1 MKRSGGVARFQLAV
15 KRCKD
20 KMEYRTTRLE
30 NGVRIATREM
40 LEMKSVS
47 VGIWIAVG
55 GRHEPEE
62 LCGISHFL
70 EHLLFK
76 GTSRRSSRDITEE
89 VEGLGGFIN
98 AFTTED
104 HTCIYAKAASQH
116 FPTLA
121 NVLSDM
127 YMNSLFEEHEIE
139 RERDVIREEIL
150 MYKDQPGQFS
160 QDLLTEAMWPRH
172 ALGRPLT
179 GSVESISRI
188 QREHLLQFVAEN
200 YNGNSTVVTVAGRC
214 KHEEVVRHFKTK
226 LKKLPHGRT
235 PSFQRWNGIKRDQ
248 RVLVAEDK
256 TEQTHLALGYHAMS
270 RTDDRRHATKLLS
283 VILGENMSSRLF
295 QQLRERYAY
304 CYSVH
309 SGTLAL
315 EDSGLVSIS
324 VGLDSE
330 KLRSALR
337 AIHREL
343 DKLCRRPPSK
353 KELRQAQE
361 YTIGQ
366 NEMGLESTSNQIMW
380 MGESLLAY
388 DKVVDPD
395 EVQAKFKEVTAEQ
408 IQEVANLWFAP
419 QRMGLAIVGP
429 VDTTKV
435 KRWVGDI
442 GF

>member
-1 MKRSGGVARFQLAV
+1 MQ
-15 KRCKD
+15 
-20 KMEYRTTRLE
+20 YRTTILE

-40 LEMKSVS
+40 VEMKSVS

-76 GTSRRSSRDITEE
+76 GTTKRSGKDITEE
-89 VEGLGGFIN
+89 VEGLGGFVN

-116 FPTLA
+116 LPTLA

-127 YMNSLFEEHEIE
+127 YVNSLFAEQEIE

-160 QDLLTEAMWPRH
+160 QELLTEAMWPRH

-179 GSVESISRI
+179 GSLETVSRI
-188 QREHLLQFVAEN
+188 QRAQLLKFVAEN
-200 YNGNSTVVTVAGRC
+200 YNGLSTVVTVAGRC
-214 KHEEVVRHFKTK
+214 THDEVVRHFRNK
-226 LKKLPHGRT
+226 LKKLPRGRA
-235 PSFQRWNGIKRDQ
+235 PVFQRWNEVKRDQ
-248 RVLVAEDK
+248 RVLVVKDE

-270 RTDDRRHATKLLS
+270 RTDDRRHAMKLLS

-295 QQLRERYAY
+295 QQLRERYAF

-309 SGTLAL
+309 SGTLVL
-315 EDSGLVSIS
+315 EDSGLVSIC
-324 VGLDSE
+324 VGLE
-330 KLRSALR
+330 PQKLRSALR

-343 DKLCRRPPSK
+343 DKLCKKPPTR
-353 KELRQAQE
+353 KELYQAQE

-366 NEMGLESTSNQIMW
+366 NELGLESTTNQIMW
-380 MGESLLAY
+380 MGESMIAY
-388 DKVVDPD
+388 DKVVDP
-395 EVQAKFKEVTAEQ
+395 EKVQAKFKEVTADQ
-408 IQEVANLWFAP
+408 IQQVANLCFAP
-419 QRMGLAIVGP
+419 QRMGLGVVGP
-429 VDTTKV
+429 VESSKV
-435 KRWVGDI
+435 ERWIGDI

>member
-1 MKRSGGVARFQLAV
+1 MQ
-15 KRCKD
+15 
-20 KMEYRTTRLE
+20 YRTTILE

-40 LEMKSVS
+40 AEMKSVS

-76 GTSRRSSRDITEE
+76 GTTKRSGKDITEE
-89 VEGLGGFIN
+89 VEGLGGFVN

-116 FPTLA
+116 LPTLA

-127 YMNSLFEEHEIE
+127 YVNSLFAEQEIE

-160 QDLLTEAMWPRH
+160 QELLTEAMWPRH

-179 GSVESISRI
+179 GSLETVSRI
-188 QREHLLQFVAEN
+188 QRAQLLKFVAEN
-200 YNGNSTVVTVAGRC
+200 YNGLSTVVTVAGRC
-214 KHEEVVRHFKTK
+214 THEEVVRHFRNK
-226 LKKLPHGRT
+226 LKKLPRGRA
-235 PSFQRWNGIKRDQ
+235 PVFQRWNEVKRDQ
-248 RVLVAEDK
+248 RVLVVKDE

-270 RTDDRRHATKLLS
+270 RTDDRRHAMKLLS

-295 QQLRERYAY
+295 QQLRERYAF

-309 SGTLAL
+309 SGTLVL
-315 EDSGLVSIS
+315 EDSGLVSIC
-324 VGLDSE
+324 VGLE
-330 KLRSALR
+330 PQKLRSALR

-343 DKLCRRPPSK
+343 DKLCKKPPTR
-353 KELRQAQE
+353 KELYQAQE

-366 NEMGLESTSNQIMW
+366 NELGLESTTNQIMW
-380 MGESLLAY
+380 MGESMIAY
-388 DKVVDPD
+388 DKVVDP
-395 EVQAKFKEVTAEQ
+395 EKVQAKFKEVTADQ
-408 IQEVANLWFAP
+408 IQQVANLCFAP
-419 QRMGLAIVGP
+419 QRMGLGVVGP
-429 VDTTKV
+429 VESSKV
-435 KRWVGDI
+435 ERWIGDI

>member
-1 MKRSGGVARFQLAV
+1 
-15 KRCKD
+15 
-20 KMEYRTTRLE
+20 MEYLTTRLD
-30 NGVRIATREM
+30 NGIRVATREM
-40 LEMKSVS
+40 PEMKSVS

-62 LCGISHFL
+62 LCGISHFI

-76 GTSRRSSRDITEE
+76 GTAKRSSRDITEE

-104 HTCIYAKAASQH
+104 HTCLYAKAASQH
-116 FPTLA
+116 FLTLA

-127 YMNSLFEEHEIE
+127 YLNSLFEDQEIE

-160 QDLLTEAMWPRH
+160 QELLTEAMWPRH

-179 GSVESISRI
+179 GSLESIVRI
-188 QREHLLQFVAEN
+188 QREQLLKFFAEN
-200 YNGNSTVVTVAGRC
+200 YNGNSTIVTVAGRC
-214 KHEEVVRHFKTK
+214 KHEEVVRQFRNK
-226 LKKLPHGRT
+226 LGRLAHGRM
-235 PSFQRWNGIKRDQ
+235 PSFQRWNEVKRDQ
-248 RVLVAEDK
+248 RVLVATDE

-270 RTDDRRHATKLLS
+270 RTDERRHATKLMS

-324 VGLDSE
+324 VGLESE

-343 DKLCRRPPSK
+343 DKLCRRSPSR

-366 NEMGLESTSNQIMW
+366 NELGLESTSNQIMW

-388 DKVVDPD
+388 DKVVDPE
-395 EVQAKFKEVTAEQ
+395 EVQTKFKEVTSEQ
-408 IQEVANLWFAP
+408 IQEAANLCFAP
-419 QRMGLAIVGP
+419 QRMGLGIVGP
-429 VDTTKV
+429 VDSSKV
-435 KRWVGDI
+435 NLWVGDI

>member
-1 MKRSGGVARFQLAV
+1 
-15 KRCKD
+15 
-20 KMEYRTTRLE
+20 MEYRTTRLE

-40 LEMKSVS
+40 PEMKSVS
-47 VGIWIAVG
+47 VGVWIAVG

-62 LCGISHFL
+62 ICGISHFL

-76 GTSRRSSRDITEE
+76 GTAKRSSRDITEE

-104 HTCIYAKAASQH
+104 HTCLYAKAASQH

-121 NVLSDM
+121 DVLADM
-127 YMNSLFEEHEIE
+127 YLNSLFEEQEID

-150 MYKDQPGQFS
+150 MYKDQPSQFS
-160 QDLLTEAMWPRH
+160 QELLTEAMWPRH

-179 GSVESISRI
+179 GSLESISRI
-188 QREHLLQFVAEN
+188 KREQLLNFVAEN
-200 YNGNSTVVTVAGRC
+200 YNGNSTIVTVAGRC
-214 KHEEVVRHFKTK
+214 RHEDVVRQFKQK
-226 LKKLPHGRT
+226 LKKLARGQT
-235 PSFQRWNGIKRDQ
+235 PSFQRWNEVKRDQ
-248 RVLVAEDK
+248 RVLVAEDE

-270 RTDDRRHATKLLS
+270 RTDERRHATKLLS

-309 SGTLAL
+309 SGMLAL

-324 VGLDSE
+324 VGLETE

-343 DKLCRRPPSK
+343 DKLCRRSPSK

-366 NEMGLESTSNQIMW
+366 NELGLESTSNQIMW

-388 DKVVDPD
+388 DKVVDPE
-395 EVQAKFKEVTAEQ
+395 EVQTKFKEVTPEQ
-408 IQEVANLWFAP
+408 IQEVANLCFAP
-419 QRMGLAIVGP
+419 QRMGLGIVGP
-429 VDTTKV
+429 VDSSKV
-435 KRWVGDI
+435 NLWVGDI

>member
-1 MKRSGGVARFQLAV
+1 MQ
-15 KRCKD
+15 
-20 KMEYRTTRLE
+20 YRTTSLE

-40 LEMKSVS
+40 PEMKSVS
-47 VGIWIAVG
+47 VGLWIAVG

-62 LCGISHFL
+62 FCGISHFL

-76 GTSRRSSRDITEE
+76 GTAKRTGRDITEE
-89 VEGLGGFIN
+89 VEGLGGFVN

-104 HTCIYAKAASQH
+104 HTCLYAKAAAQH
-116 FPTLA
+116 MPTLA
-121 NVLSDM
+121 NVLCDM
-127 YMNSLFEEHEIE
+127 YVNSLFAEQEIE

-160 QDLLTEAMWPRH
+160 QELLTEAMWPRH

-188 QREHLLQFVAEN
+188 KREHLLKFIAEN
-200 YNGNSTVVTVAGRC
+200 YNGLSTVVTVAGRC
-214 KHEEVVRHFKTK
+214 NHDEVVKNFRSK
-226 LKKLPHGRT
+226 LKKLPRGRA
-235 PSFQRWNGIKRDQ
+235 PAFQRWNEVKREQ
-248 RVLVAEDK
+248 RVLVAKDE

-270 RTDDRRHATKLLS
+270 RTDDRRHAMKLLS

-295 QQLRERYAY
+295 QQLRERYAF

-309 SGTLAL
+309 SGTLVL
-315 EDSGLVSIS
+315 EDSGLVSIC
-324 VGLDSE
+324 VGLE
-330 KLRSALR
+330 PAKLRSALR

-343 DKLCRRPPSK
+343 GKLLHKPPSK

-366 NEMGLESTSNQIMW
+366 NELGLESTTNQIMW
-380 MGESLLAY
+380 MGESLIAY
-388 DKVVDPD
+388 DKVVDPE
-395 EVQAKFKEVTAEQ
+395 EVQAKFKEVTSEQ
-408 IQEVANLWFAP
+408 IQEVANLCFAP
-419 QRMGLAIVGP
+419 QRMGLGVVGP
-429 VDTTKV
+429 VESSKV
-435 KRWVGDI
+435 ERWITDI

>member
-1 MKRSGGVARFQLAV
+1 MLGIDR
-15 KRCKD
+15 
-20 KMEYRTTRLE
+20 MEYRTTRLE

-40 LEMKSVS
+40 PEMKSVS

-62 LCGISHFL
+62 ICGISHFL

-76 GTSRRSSRDITEE
+76 GTAKRSSRDITEE

-104 HTCIYAKAASQH
+104 HTCLYAKAASQH

-121 NVLSDM
+121 DVLADM
-127 YMNSLFEEHEIE
+127 YLNSLFEEQEIE

-150 MYKDQPGQFS
+150 MYKDQPSQFS
-160 QDLLTEAMWPRH
+160 QELLTEAMWPRH

-179 GSVESISRI
+179 GSLESISRI
-188 QREHLLQFVAEN
+188 KREQLLQFVAEN
-200 YNGNSTVVTVAGRC
+200 YNGNSTIVTVAGRC
-214 KHEEVVRHFKTK
+214 KHEEVVRQFRHK
-226 LKKLPHGRT
+226 LKKLPRGQT
-235 PSFQRWNGIKRDQ
+235 PSFQRWNEVRRDQ
-248 RVLVAEDK
+248 RVLVAKDE

-270 RTDDRRHATKLLS
+270 RTDERRHATKLLS

-304 CYSVH
+304 CYSIH
-309 SGTLAL
+309 SGMLAL

-324 VGLDSE
+324 VGLETE

-343 DKLCRRPPSK
+343 DKLCKRSPRK

-366 NEMGLESTSNQIMW
+366 NELGLESTSNQIMW

-388 DKVVDPD
+388 DKVVDPE
-395 EVQAKFKEVTAEQ
+395 EVQTKFKQVTREQ
-408 IQEVANLWFAP
+408 IQEVANLCFAP
-419 QRMGLAIVGP
+419 QRMGLGIVGP
-429 VDTTKV
+429 VESSKV
-435 KRWVGDI
+435 NLWVGDI

>member
-1 MKRSGGVARFQLAV
+1 
-15 KRCKD
+15 
-20 KMEYRTTRLE
+20 MEYRTTRLE

-40 LEMKSVS
+40 PEMKSVS

-62 LCGISHFL
+62 ICGISHFL

-76 GTSRRSSRDITEE
+76 GTAKRSSRDITEE

-104 HTCIYAKAASQH
+104 HTCLYAKAASQH

-121 NVLSDM
+121 DVLADM
-127 YMNSLFEEHEIE
+127 YLNSLFEEQEIE

-150 MYKDQPGQFS
+150 MYKDQPSQFS
-160 QDLLTEAMWPRH
+160 QELLTEAMWPRH

-179 GSVESISRI
+179 GSLESVSRI
-188 QREHLLQFVAEN
+188 KREQLLQFVAEN
-200 YNGNSTVVTVAGRC
+200 YNGNSTIVTVAGRC
-214 KHEEVVRHFKTK
+214 KHEDVVRQFRHK
-226 LKKLPHGRT
+226 LKKLARGQT
-235 PSFQRWNGIKRDQ
+235 PSFQRWNEVKRDQ
-248 RVLVAEDK
+248 RVLIAEDA

-270 RTDDRRHATKLLS
+270 RTDQRRHATKLLS

-309 SGTLAL
+309 SGMLAL

-324 VGLDSE
+324 VGLETE

-343 DKLCRRPPSK
+343 DKLCKRSPSK

-366 NEMGLESTSNQIMW
+366 NELGLESTSNQIMW

-388 DKVVDPD
+388 DKVMDPE
-395 EVQAKFKEVTAEQ
+395 EVQTKFKQVTPEQ
-408 IQEVANLWFAP
+408 IQEVANLCFAP
-419 QRMGLAIVGP
+419 QRMGLGIVGP
-429 VDTTKV
+429 VESSKV
-435 KRWVGDI
+435 NLWVGDI

>member
-1 MKRSGGVARFQLAV
+1 MQ
-15 KRCKD
+15 
-20 KMEYRTTRLE
+20 YRTTSLE

-40 LEMKSVS
+40 PEMKSVS
-47 VGIWIAVG
+47 VGLWIAVG

-62 LCGISHFL
+62 FCGISHFL

-76 GTSRRSSRDITEE
+76 GTAKRTGRDITEE
-89 VEGLGGFIN
+89 VEGLGGFVN

-104 HTCIYAKAASQH
+104 HTCLYAKAAAQH
-116 FPTLA
+116 MPVLA
-121 NVLSDM
+121 NVLCDM
-127 YMNSLFEEHEIE
+127 YVNSLFAEQEIE

-160 QDLLTEAMWPRH
+160 QELLTEAMWPRH

-188 QREHLLQFVAEN
+188 KREHLLKFIAEN
-200 YNGNSTVVTVAGRC
+200 YNGLSTVVTVAGRC
-214 KHEEVVRHFKTK
+214 NHDEVVKSFRSK
-226 LKKLPHGRT
+226 LKKLPRGRA
-235 PSFQRWNGIKRDQ
+235 PAFQRWNEVKRER
-248 RVLVAEDK
+248 RVLVAKDE

-270 RTDDRRHATKLLS
+270 RTDDRRHAMKLLS

-295 QQLRERYAY
+295 QQLRERYAF

-309 SGTLAL
+309 SGTLVL
-315 EDSGLVSIS
+315 EDSGLVSIC
-324 VGLDSE
+324 VGLE
-330 KLRSALR
+330 PAKLRSALR

-343 DKLCRRPPSK
+343 DKLLQKPPSK

-366 NEMGLESTSNQIMW
+366 NELGLESTTNQIMW
-380 MGESLLAY
+380 MGESLIAY
-388 DKVVDPD
+388 DKVVDPE
-395 EVQAKFKEVTAEQ
+395 EVQAKFKEGTSEQ
-408 IQEVANLWFAP
+408 IQQVANLCFAP
-419 QRMGLAIVGP
+419 QRMGLGVVGP
-429 VDTTKV
+429 VESFKIE
-435 KRWVGDI
+435 RWITDI

>member
-1 MKRSGGVARFQLAV
+1 MQ
-15 KRCKD
+15 
-20 KMEYRTTRLE
+20 YRTTSLE

-40 LEMKSVS
+40 PEMKSVS
-47 VGIWIAVG
+47 VGLWIAVG

-62 LCGISHFL
+62 FCGISHFL

-76 GTSRRSSRDITEE
+76 GTAKRTGREITEE
-89 VEGLGGFIN
+89 VEGLGGFVN

-116 FPTLA
+116 LPTLA

-127 YMNSLFEEHEIE
+127 YVNSLFAEQEID

-160 QDLLTEAMWPRH
+160 QDLLTEAMWPQH
-172 ALGRPLT
+172 ALGRPVT
-179 GSVESISRI
+179 GSVESISTI
-188 QREHLLQFVAEN
+188 QREHLLKFVAEN
-200 YNGNSTVVTVAGRC
+200 YNGLSTVITVAGRC
-214 KHEEVVRHFKTK
+214 KHEDVVRHFRTK
-226 LKKLPHGRT
+226 LKKIPRGRA
-235 PSFQRWNGIKRDQ
+235 PAFQRWSEVRRDQ
-248 RVLVAEDK
+248 RVLVAKDE

-270 RTDDRRHATKLLS
+270 RTDDRRHAMKLLS

-309 SGTLAL
+309 SGTLVL
-315 EDSGLVSIS
+315 EDSGLMSIC
-324 VGLDSE
+324 VGLE
-330 KLRSALR
+330 PGKLKSALR
-337 AIHREL
+337 AIRTEL
-343 DKLCRRPPSK
+343 EKFCGELPSE

-366 NEMGLESTSNQIMW
+366 NELSLESTTNQIMW
-380 MGESLLAY
+380 MGESIIAY
-388 DKVVDPD
+388 EYVIHPE
-395 EVQAKFKEVTAEQ
+395 EVQTKIKEVTAEQ
-408 IQEVANLWFAP
+408 IQQVANLCFAP
-419 QRMGLAIVGP
+419 QRMGLGVVGP
-429 VDTTKV
+429 VEGAKV
-435 KRWVGDI
+435 ERWIGDI

>member
-1 MKRSGGVARFQLAV
+1 MQ
-15 KRCKD
+15 
-20 KMEYRTTRLE
+20 YRTTSLE

-40 LEMKSVS
+40 PEMKSVS
-47 VGIWIAVG
+47 VGLWIAVG

-62 LCGISHFL
+62 FCGISHFL

-76 GTSRRSSRDITEE
+76 GTAKRTGRDITEE
-89 VEGLGGFIN
+89 VEGLGGFVN

-104 HTCIYAKAASQH
+104 HTCLYAKAAAQH
-116 FPTLA
+116 MPTLA
-121 NVLSDM
+121 NVLCDM
-127 YMNSLFEEHEIE
+127 YVNSLFAEQEIE

-160 QDLLTEAMWPRH
+160 QELLTEAMWPRH

-188 QREHLLQFVAEN
+188 KREHLLKFIAEN
-200 YNGNSTVVTVAGRC
+200 YNGLSTVVTVAGRC
-214 KHEEVVRHFKTK
+214 KHDEVVKSFRSK
-226 LKKLPHGRT
+226 LKKLPRGRA
-235 PSFQRWNGIKRDQ
+235 PAFQRWNEVKREQ
-248 RVLVAEDK
+248 RVLVAKDE

-270 RTDDRRHATKLLS
+270 RTDDRRHAMKLLS

-295 QQLRERYAY
+295 QQLRERYAF

-309 SGTLAL
+309 SGTLVL
-315 EDSGLVSIS
+315 EDSGLVSIC
-324 VGLDSE
+324 VGLE
-330 KLRSALR
+330 PAKLRSALR

-343 DKLCRRPPSK
+343 GKLLHKPPSK

-366 NEMGLESTSNQIMW
+366 NELGLESTTNQIMW
-380 MGESLLAY
+380 MGESLIAY
-388 DKVVDPD
+388 DKVVDPE
-395 EVQAKFKEVTAEQ
+395 EVQAKFKEVTSEQ
-408 IQEVANLWFAP
+408 IQEVANLCFAP
-419 QRMGLAIVGP
+419 QRMGLGVVGP
-429 VDTTKV
+429 VESSKV
-435 KRWVGDI
+435 ERWITDI

>member
-1 MKRSGGVARFQLAV
+1 MQ
-15 KRCKD
+15 
-20 KMEYRTTRLE
+20 YRTTSLE

-40 LEMKSVS
+40 PEMKSVS
-47 VGIWIAVG
+47 VGIWIGVG

-76 GTSRRSSRDITEE
+76 GTAKRSGRDITEE
-89 VEGLGGFIN
+89 VEGLGGFVN

-104 HTCIYAKAASQH
+104 HTCIYAKAASEH
-116 FPTLA
+116 LPTLA

-127 YMNSLFEEHEIE
+127 YVNSIFAEHEIE

-160 QDLLTEAMWPRH
+160 QELLTEAMWPRH

-188 QREHLLQFVAEN
+188 KREHLLKFIAEN
-200 YNGNSTVVTVAGRC
+200 YNGLSTVVTVAGRC
-214 KHEEVVRHFKTK
+214 NHDEVVKSFRSK
-226 LKKLPHGRT
+226 LKKLPRGRA
-235 PSFQRWNGIKRDQ
+235 PAFQRWNEVKREQ
-248 RVLVAEDK
+248 RVLVAKDE

-270 RTDDRRHATKLLS
+270 RTDDRRHAMKLLS

-309 SGTLAL
+309 SGTLVL
-315 EDSGLVSIS
+315 EDSGLMSIC
-324 VGLDSE
+324 VGLEPGKLKSALLAIRTELEKFCAELPSE
-330 KLRSALR
+330 K
-337 AIHREL
+337 EL
-343 DKLCRRPPSK
+343 H
-353 KELRQAQE
+353 QAQE

-366 NEMGLESTSNQIMW
+366 NELSLESTTNQIMW
-380 MGESLLAY
+380 MGESIIAY
-388 DKVVDPD
+388 EYVVHPE
-395 EVQAKFKEVTAEQ
+395 EVQARIKEVPPEAFQ
-408 IQEVANLWFAP
+408 NVARLCFDPA
-419 QRMGLAIVGP
+419 RMGLAVVGP
-429 VDTTKV
+429 VGEGEMH
-435 KRWVGDI
+435 RWVEESGL
-442 GF
+442 

>member
-1 MKRSGGVARFQLAV
+1 
-15 KRCKD
+15 
-20 KMEYRTTRLE
+20 
-30 NGVRIATREM
+30 
-40 LEMKSVS
+40 
-47 VGIWIAVG
+47 
-55 GRHEPEE
+55 
-62 LCGISHFL
+62 GISHFL

-76 GTSRRSSRDITEE
+76 GTAKRSSRDITEE
-89 VEGLGGFIN
+89 VEGLGGFIK

-104 HTCIYAKAASQH
+104 HTCLYAKAASQH

-121 NVLSDM
+121 DVLADM
-127 YMNSLFEEHEIE
+127 YLNSLFEEQEID

-150 MYKDQPGQFS
+150 MYKDQPSQFS
-160 QDLLTEAMWPRH
+160 QELLTEAMWPRH

-179 GSVESISRI
+179 GSLESISRI
-188 QREHLLQFVAEN
+188 KREQLLNFVAEN
-200 YNGNSTVVTVAGRC
+200 YNGNSTIVTVAGRC
-214 KHEEVVRHFKTK
+214 KHEDVVRQFKHK
-226 LKKLPHGRT
+226 LKKLARGQT
-235 PSFQRWNGIKRDQ
+235 PSFQRWNEVKRDQ
-248 RVLVAEDK
+248 RVLVAEDE

-270 RTDDRRHATKLLS
+270 RTDERRHATKLLS

-309 SGTLAL
+309 SGMLAL

-324 VGLDSE
+324 VGLETE

-343 DKLCRRPPSK
+343 DKLCRRSPSK

-366 NEMGLESTSNQIMW
+366 NELGLESTSNQIMW

-388 DKVVDPD
+388 DKVVDPE
-395 EVQAKFKEVTAEQ
+395 EVQAKFKEVTPEQ
-408 IQEVANLWFAP
+408 IQEVANLCFAP
-419 QRMGLAIVGP
+419 QRMGLGIVGP
-429 VDTTKV
+429 VDSSKV
-435 KRWVGDI
+435 NLWVGDI

>member
-1 MKRSGGVARFQLAV
+1 MLGIER
-15 KRCKD
+15 
-20 KMEYRTTRLE
+20 MEYRTTRLE

-40 LEMKSVS
+40 PEMKSVS

-62 LCGISHFL
+62 ICGISHFL

-76 GTSRRSSRDITEE
+76 GTAKRSSRDITEE

-104 HTCIYAKAASQH
+104 HTCLYAKAASQH

-121 NVLSDM
+121 DVLADM
-127 YMNSLFEEHEIE
+127 YLNSLFEEQEIE

-150 MYKDQPGQFS
+150 MYKDQPSQFS
-160 QDLLTEAMWPRH
+160 QELLTEAMWPRH

-179 GSVESISRI
+179 GSLESVSRI
-188 QREHLLQFVAEN
+188 KREQLLQFVAEN
-200 YNGNSTVVTVAGRC
+200 YNGNSTIVTVAGRC
-214 KHEEVVRHFKTK
+214 KHEDVVRQFRHK
-226 LKKLPHGRT
+226 LKKFARGQT
-235 PSFQRWNGIKRDQ
+235 PSFQRWNEVKRDQ
-248 RVLVAEDK
+248 RVLVAKDE

-270 RTDDRRHATKLLS
+270 RTDERRHATKLLS

-309 SGTLAL
+309 SGMLAL

-324 VGLDSE
+324 VGLETE

-343 DKLCRRPPSK
+343 DNSANDLPARRNFGKHRSTRSDRMNWVWKVRAIRSCGWGNLC
-353 KELRQAQE
+353 
-361 YTIGQ
+361 
-366 NEMGLESTSNQIMW
+366 
-380 MGESLLAY
+380 
-388 DKVVDPD
+388 
-395 EVQAKFKEVTAEQ
+395 
-408 IQEVANLWFAP
+408 
-419 QRMGLAIVGP
+419 
-429 VDTTKV
+429 
-435 KRWVGDI
+435 
-442 GF
+442 

>member
-1 MKRSGGVARFQLAV
+1 MQ
-15 KRCKD
+15 
-20 KMEYRTTRLE
+20 YWTTILE

-40 LEMKSVS
+40 PEMKSVS

-76 GTSRRSSRDITEE
+76 GTAKRSGRDITEE
-89 VEGLGGFIN
+89 VEGLGGFVN

-104 HTCIYAKAASQH
+104 HTCLYAKAASQH
-116 FPTLA
+116 LPTLA

-127 YMNSLFEEHEIE
+127 YVNSLFAEQEIE

-160 QDLLTEAMWPRH
+160 QELLTEAMWPRH

-188 QREHLLQFVAEN
+188 QRAQLLEFVAEN
-200 YNGNSTVVTVAGRC
+200 YNGLSTVITVAGRC
-214 KHEEVVRHFKTK
+214 THDEVVRHFRNR
-226 LKKLPHGRT
+226 LKKLPRGRA
-235 PSFQRWNGIKRDQ
+235 PVFQRWNEVKRDQ
-248 RVLVAEDK
+248 RVLVAKDE

-270 RTDDRRHATKLLS
+270 RTDDRRHAMKLLS

-295 QQLRERYAY
+295 QQLRERYAF

-309 SGTLAL
+309 SGTLVL
-315 EDSGLVSIS
+315 EDSGLVSIC
-324 VGLDSE
+324 VGLE
-330 KLRSALR
+330 PQKLRSALR

-343 DKLCRRPPSK
+343 DKLCKKPPTR

-366 NEMGLESTSNQIMW
+366 NELGLESTTNQIMW
-380 MGESLLAY
+380 MGESMIAY
-388 DKVVDPD
+388 DEVVDPE
-395 EVQAKFKEVTAEQ
+395 EVQAKFKEVTADQ
-408 IQEVANLWFAP
+408 IQQVANLCFAP
-419 QRMGLAIVGP
+419 QRMGLGVVGP
-429 VDTTKV
+429 VEGSKV
-435 KRWVGDI
+435 ERWIWDI

>member
-1 MKRSGGVARFQLAV
+1 MQ
-15 KRCKD
+15 
-20 KMEYRTTRLE
+20 YRTTSLE

-40 LEMKSVS
+40 PEMKSVS
-47 VGIWIAVG
+47 VGIWIGVG

-76 GTSRRSSRDITEE
+76 GTAKRSGRDITEE
-89 VEGLGGFIN
+89 VEGLGGFVN

-104 HTCIYAKAASQH
+104 HTCLYAKAASQH
-116 FPTLA
+116 LPTLA

-127 YMNSLFEEHEIE
+127 YVNSLFAEQEIE

-160 QDLLTEAMWPRH
+160 QELLTEAMWPQH

-179 GSVESISRI
+179 GSVESISSI
-188 QREHLLQFVAEN
+188 QREHLLKFVAEN
-200 YNGNSTVVTVAGRC
+200 YNGLSTVITVAGRC
-214 KHEEVVRHFKTK
+214 RHEEVVRHFRSQ
-226 LKKLPHGRT
+226 LKKLPRGRA
-235 PSFQRWNGIKRDQ
+235 PVFQRWNEVTREK
-248 RVLVAEDK
+248 RVLVAKDE
-256 TEQTHLALGYHAMS
+256 TEQTHLALGYYAMS
-270 RTDDRRHATKLLS
+270 RTDDRRHAMKLLS

-309 SGTLAL
+309 SGTLVL
-315 EDSGLVSIS
+315 EDSGLVSIC
-324 VGLDSE
+324 VGLE
-330 KLRSALR
+330 PGKLRSALR

-343 DKLCRRPPSK
+343 DKLRKKSPSK
-353 KELRQAQE
+353 RELRQAQE

-366 NEMGLESTSNQIMW
+366 NELGLESTTNQIMW
-380 MGESLLAY
+380 MGESLIAY
-388 DKVVDPD
+388 DKVVDPE
-395 EVQAKFKEVTAEQ
+395 EVQTKFKEVTTEQ
-408 IQEVANLWFAP
+408 IQQVANLCFAP
-419 QRMGLAIVGP
+419 QRMGLGVVGP
-429 VDTTKV
+429 VEGSKV
-435 KRWVGDI
+435 EHLIGDI

>member
-1 MKRSGGVARFQLAV
+1 ML
-15 KRCKD
+15 
-20 KMEYRTTRLE
+20 YRTTSLE

-40 LEMKSVS
+40 PEMKSVS
-47 VGIWIAVG
+47 VGLWIAVG

-62 LCGISHFL
+62 FCGISHFL

-76 GTSRRSSRDITEE
+76 GTAKRTGRDITEE
-89 VEGLGGFIN
+89 VEGLGGFVN

-104 HTCIYAKAASQH
+104 HTCLYAKAAAQH
-116 FPTLA
+116 MPTLA
-121 NVLSDM
+121 NVLCDM
-127 YMNSLFEEHEIE
+127 YVNSLFAEQEIE

-160 QDLLTEAMWPRH
+160 QELLTEAMWPRH

-188 QREHLLQFVAEN
+188 KREHLLKFIAEN
-200 YNGNSTVVTVAGRC
+200 YNGLSTVVTVAGRC
-214 KHEEVVRHFKTK
+214 NHDEVVKSFRSK
-226 LKKLPHGRT
+226 LKKLPRGRA
-235 PSFQRWNGIKRDQ
+235 PAFQRWNEVKRDQ
-248 RVLVAEDK
+248 RVLVAKDE

-270 RTDDRRHATKLLS
+270 RTDDRRHAMKLLS

-295 QQLRERYAY
+295 QQLRERYAF

-309 SGTLAL
+309 SGTLVL
-315 EDSGLVSIS
+315 EDSGLVSIC
-324 VGLDSE
+324 VGLE
-330 KLRSALR
+330 PAKLRSALR

-343 DKLCRRPPSK
+343 GKLLHKPPSK

-366 NEMGLESTSNQIMW
+366 NELGLESTTNQIMW
-380 MGESLLAY
+380 MGESLIAY
-388 DKVVDPD
+388 DKVVDPE
-395 EVQAKFKEVTAEQ
+395 EVQAKFKEVTSEQ
-408 IQEVANLWFAP
+408 IQEVANLCFAP
-419 QRMGLAIVGP
+419 QRMGLGVVGP
-429 VDTTKV
+429 VESSKV
-435 KRWVGDI
+435 ERWITDI